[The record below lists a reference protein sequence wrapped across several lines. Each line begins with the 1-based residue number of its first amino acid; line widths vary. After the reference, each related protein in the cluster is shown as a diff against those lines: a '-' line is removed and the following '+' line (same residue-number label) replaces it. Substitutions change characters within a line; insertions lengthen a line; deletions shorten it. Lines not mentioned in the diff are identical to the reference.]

1 MKKVHFLALWI
12 IFLVSI
18 VNAKFFDINNSPFKV
33 YIEKSSNLWIISG
46 YEHGLFKPN
55 NPVNFSE
62 SLKISISAGE
72 FSSLATNKNYSNI
85 TDWKEKYKKIY
96 EDNFYYSNL
105 KFSDTDVVT
114 RDFAIYI
121 ILRQIWV
128 DFSNFDYNKVPQYF
142 SDISS
147 SSNFWIYVNFAKY
160 AGIVSGYP
168 DWTFGV
174 KNVVSRWEFTKM
186 AYKTL
191 IEDKDNIQKIYSEII
206 SLNSAPEIPQKN
218 FVNNSWNSKK
228 TTTTQTAQRSTF
240 SVSSSVKFLTIDEV
254 KKVAKNFVEMDP
266 NFVYLSS
273 NDKNKILPVTRVDN
287 GQAGFLNT
295 EDLRSFTLFKTLD
308 NKFFLSKNEKILNK
322 REIINEMFNSINEY
336 RKNNWLKI
344 LSLNEKLNTT
354 AQAYSEEMFR
364 TKHFDH
370 ISLNGE
376 NVGHRA
382 EKNAYLY
389 MMLLE
394 NIAFWQKTVSEAMT
408 DFINSKWHNE
418 NILNTDVTEV
428 GIWFYWDY
436 WTQVFGSSR

>member
-1 MKKVHFLALWI
+1 M
-12 IFLVSI
+12 
-18 VNAKFFDINNSPFKV
+18 
-33 YIEKSSNLWIISG
+33 
-46 YEHGLFKPN
+46 
-55 NPVNFSE
+55 
-62 SLKISISAGE
+62 
-72 FSSLATNKNYSNI
+72 
-85 TDWKEKYKKIY
+85 
-96 EDNFYYSNL
+96 
-105 KFSDTDVVT
+105 
-114 RDFAIYI
+114 
-121 ILRQIWV
+121 
-128 DFSNFDYNKVPQYF
+128 
-142 SDISS
+142 
-147 SSNFWIYVNFAKY
+147 
-160 AGIVSGYP
+160 
-168 DWTFGV
+168 
-174 KNVVSRWEFTKM
+174 
-186 AYKTL
+186 
-191 IEDKDNIQKIYSEII
+191 
-206 SLNSAPEIPQKN
+206 
-218 FVNNSWNSKK
+218 
-228 TTTTQTAQRSTF
+228 
-240 SVSSSVKFLTIDEV
+240 
-254 KKVAKNFVEMDP
+254 
-266 NFVYLSS
+266 
-273 NDKNKILPVTRVDN
+273 
-287 GQAGFLNT
+287 
-295 EDLRSFTLFKTLD
+295 RSFTLFKTLD